1 MPPRLREQEGELSPG
16 FVKELAIYDLG
27 QLAKSDAGNNGGVR
41 GQPSPTQCLG
51 VTTTTL
57 SLHQSLVVEIKL
69 MEEAMVGYTKQMV
82 SQLDC
87 FHTRLNRRLDQLD
100 EICEINEN
108 NCKKFRQLLMKSVL
122 RSKVL
127 AKDDVDPPSSVATGD
142 TSILNFGGRTTQPR
156 SENSSSPVTSQPP
169 LQRGGCGE
177 NLTPT
182 FTTHVK
188 KLPIQTITLETA
200 SEARPCLNVKL
211 GAWSLTTN
219 VFPQGCP
226 APLLST
232 PIKPGGCNP
241 RGGQAEGYESLP
253 PDKLTVKY
261 QAGGG
266 GHVDVKENGKRT
278 LFKDSPHFSSKCG
291 KNDMSLSPCSGQGGM
306 PSNMMNGVSGK
317 SKDVLDTHTTND
329 FHNFDS
335 MSKSGHG
342 GKAPCSMPP
351 MNGRQR
357 GMSPT
362 TNNRQIDILKKPQ
375 HEAC

>member
-1 MPPRLREQEGELSPG
+1 
-16 FVKELAIYDLG
+16 
-27 QLAKSDAGNNGGVR
+27 
-41 GQPSPTQCLG
+41 
-51 VTTTTL
+51 
-57 SLHQSLVVEIKL
+57 
-69 MEEAMVGYTKQMV
+69 
-82 SQLDC
+82 
-87 FHTRLNRRLDQLD
+87 
-100 EICEINEN
+100 
-108 NCKKFRQLLMKSVL
+108 MKSIL

-127 AKDDVDPPSSVATGD
+127 AKDGVDPPSSVATGD
-142 TSILNFGGRTTQPR
+142 TSILNFGGRTTPPR

-177 NLTPT
+177 NLAPT

-200 SEARPCLNVKL
+200 SKARPCLNVKV
-211 GAWSLTTN
+211 GAGSLTTN
-219 VFPQGCP
+219 VFPQACP

-261 QAGGG
+261 QAR

-306 PSNMMNGVSGK
+306 SSDMKDRVSGK
-317 SKDVLDTHTTND
+317 SKWVLPTHAIYN
-329 FHNFDS
+329 FHNFDNV
-335 MSKSGHG
+335 SKSAQG

-351 MNGRQR
+351 MKGRQGGISSTTNNR
-357 GMSPT
+357 KIHMPKKPQQTQATHACSKNVSEVEFGKGGTSKTMNKAMGGMSPT
-362 TNNRQIDILKKPQ
+362 TGQG
-375 HEAC
+375 ACHR